1 MSKQRVT
8 VNVTG
13 TVQGVN
19 FRYITYRQALALG
32 VAGWVKNLPDGSV
45 QLCFE
50 GEERAVKQLLDWLHV
65 GPSSARVDKLTIQPE
80 AYRGEFDCFEI
91 LR

>member
-1 MSKQRVT
+1 MNKQRVT

-13 TVQGVN
+13 AVQGVN
-19 FRYITYRQALALG
+19 FRYLTYRQALAIG
-32 VAGWVKNLPDGSV
+32 VVGWVKNLSDGSV
-45 QLCFE
+45 QVCLE

-65 GPSSARVDKLTIQPE
+65 GPSSARVDKLTIQQE
-80 AYRGEFDCFEI
+80 DYCGEFDRFEI